1 MGFATHGKKMLLL
14 FRKIVV
20 LHWTREFG
28 KIQNC
33 GNDLML
39 PQIPN
44 GLRLQGDSDFHPIA
58 AIEAKCNLD
67 FPLSFLGERNKEREI
82 SE

>member
-1 MGFATHGKKMLLL
+1 MAFPLKSSFTLDQSG
-14 FRKIVV
+14 R
-20 LHWTREFG
+20 

-33 GNDLML
+33 GNGSGL

-44 GLRLQGDSDFHPIA
+44 GLKWPGGLGFHPIA

-67 FPLSFLGERNKEREI
+67 FPLSCFGERNKEREI

>member
-1 MGFATHGKKMLLL
+1 MFFATHGRKMPWLSLQ
-14 FRKIVV
+14 KVA
-20 LHWTREFG
+20 LHWTRVVG

-33 GNDLML
+33 GNCLML

-58 AIEAKCNLD
+58 AIEEKCNLD
-67 FPLSFLGERNKEREI
+67 FPLLSLGERNKEKEI